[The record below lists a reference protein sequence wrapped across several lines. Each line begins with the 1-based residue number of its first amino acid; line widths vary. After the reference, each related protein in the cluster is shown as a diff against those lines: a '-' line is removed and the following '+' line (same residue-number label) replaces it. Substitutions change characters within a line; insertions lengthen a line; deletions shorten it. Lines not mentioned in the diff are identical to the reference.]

1 MRHHFQNHH
10 KYNSHNNTSRN
21 RQRPLD
27 VQQIAPDSLMAY
39 LGVRGLG
46 TYEENQGGL
55 VEREF
60 NALPVLAYYD
70 IFKQY
75 YANKQE
81 DNAYVIGANTNTEAN
96 ITELKRFRVTNGV
109 GLWST
114 FDPKTES
121 IEIKANDLLV
131 LTGKNLDFNEIKFN
145 TTNATDIAAA
155 TPTPINTA
163 EKVQFKVK
171 GTFVTT
177 TYTANQSG
185 HIVTGKQ
192 IGRAH
197 V

>member
-1 MRHHFQNHH
+1 M
-10 KYNSHNNTSRN
+10 
-21 RQRPLD
+21 L
-27 VQQIAPDSLMAY
+27 AY

-46 TYEENQGGL
+46 TEDESQGDL
-55 VEREF
+55 VVRKF
-60 NALPVLAYYD
+60 NAVPILAYYD

-81 DNAYVIGANTNTEAN
+81 DKAYVIGANTSTEAN

-131 LTGKNLDFNEIKFN
+131 LIGKNLDFNVIKFN

-155 TPTPINTA
+155 TPTPINTPT
-163 EKVQFKVK
+163 EVQFKVK
-171 GTFVTT
+171 GTFPTT
-177 TYTANQSG
+177 TYTANQ
-185 HIVTGKQ
+185 
-192 IGRAH
+192 IGQEYRDWETDRKSTRLNSSHSAKSRMPSSA
-197 V
+197 